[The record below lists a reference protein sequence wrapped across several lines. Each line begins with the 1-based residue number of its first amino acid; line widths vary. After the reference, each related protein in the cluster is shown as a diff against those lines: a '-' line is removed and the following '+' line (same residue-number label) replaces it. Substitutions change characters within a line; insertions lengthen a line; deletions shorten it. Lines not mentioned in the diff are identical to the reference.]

1 MNLIQNTSIFIIV
14 LGMGLS
20 HPANAQIQPLSPDAH
35 HAEAYRLQEGEE
47 MFLDGRMDEPFW
59 DNVTPITNFTQQQPV
74 EGAPP
79 SERTE
84 IYVAYDDENLYI
96 GAFFYDSN
104 PEDRKSTRLNSSHVA
119 ISY

>member
-1 MNLIQNTSIFIIV
+1 
-14 LGMGLS
+14 
-20 HPANAQIQPLSPDAH
+20 
-35 HAEAYRLQEGEE
+35 

-104 PEDRKSTRLNSSHVA
+104 PDEILSYQKRYDESLDTDDRFMWMIDTFNDGRSEEHTSELQSRVHHVCR
-119 ISY
+119 ILLEKKK

>member
-96 GAFFYDSN
+96 GALFYDSN
-104 PEDRKSTRLNSSHVA
+104 PDEILAYRSEEHTSEL
-119 ISY
+119 

>member
-1 MNLIQNTSIFIIV
+1 MNLIQNTSIFIIA

-79 SERTE
+79 SERTRSE
-84 IYVAYDDENLYI
+84 EHTSELQSRGHLVC
-96 GAFFYDSN
+96 
-104 PEDRKSTRLNSSHVA
+104 RLLLEK
-119 ISY
+119 